1 MGQFIYAHANLY
13 ANLLSF
19 KRSKAKFEISEMC
32 QKLRFVEFLAC
43 SNEKLVVCLKVRFDR
58 SKLRSIKCL
67 D

>member
-1 MGQFIYAHANLY
+1 MLRYLY

-19 KRSKAKFEISEMC
+19 KQSKVKFGISEMC
-32 QKLRFVEFLAC
+32 QKLLFVEFLA
-43 SNEKLVVCLKVRFDR
+43 SYNEKLIVCLKVRFDP